1 MSVLK
6 PNHTLV
12 NGKYKRFNYY
22 LMVSLPT
29 GKVRITLPN
38 TKDDKRLAN
47 RLQHKANAL
56 EKRAREFPT
65 DKDWYVELHKALGL
79 EHKLPNHNTDK
90 HTIKTAWIQMLDS
103 KQLLKDV
110 NKKSTLDFYRFS
122 LELLLEVVGNI
133 NLDMLSLQH
142 KSAIEQAVGKKDW
155 SDNTKNMRVK
165 YINTFLIW
173 CLDNELILKRPF
185 KLQLIKTKPRT
196 HTWISK
202 EDFSLIRGVSDSVSA
217 SYFIIAYNTGLR
229 LRELNTNPN
238 AKAYNGLYHEINRVD
253 NLWQIKVYGKGNK
266 EAVII
271 LDDELKPVYDVM
283 VANQLHPR
291 TISKKFKKA
300 CKEIGFENFRFH
312 DLRHS
317 FCQNLAMESDDA
329 VLLRLMMR
337 HSRLETTENY
347 MKDDKFAWSKMVE
360 SNRIEG

>member
-1 MSVLK
+1 MS
-6 PNHTLV
+6 TLRQ
-12 NGKYKRFNYY
+12 NITAGKRYNYY
-22 LMVSLPT
+22 IICSLPT
-29 GKVRITLPN
+29 GKVRIALPN

-47 RLQHKANAL
+47 RLQSKANEIEA
-56 EKRAREFPT
+56 RARLFPT

-90 HTIKTAWIQMLDS
+90 HTIKTAWNQMLDS
-103 KQLLKDV
+103 KMLIKDV
-110 NKKSTLDFYRFS
+110 RKNSTKEFYNAS
-122 LELLLEVVGNI
+122 LKLLLEVVGNI

-142 KSAIEQAVGKKDW
+142 RSAIEQVVSKKDW

-173 CLDNELILKRPF
+173 CLENELILKRPF

-196 HTWISK
+196 QTWISK
-202 EDFSLIRGVSDSVSA
+202 EDFSLIKGVSDNVSA
-217 SYFIIAYNTGLR
+217 SYFTIAYNTGLR
-229 LRELNTNPN
+229 LRELTTDPK
-238 AKAYNGLYHEINRVD
+238 AKAYRGLYHEISRVD

-266 EAVII
+266 EAVLI
-271 LDDELKPVYDVM
+271 LDDELKPIYDVM
-283 VANQLHPR
+283 VANPIHPA

-300 CKEIGFENFRFH
+300 CRKVGFENFRFH

-317 FCQNLAMESDDA
+317 YCQNLSMELDDA

-337 HSRLETTENY
+337 HSTLKTTENY

>member
-1 MSVLK
+1 MS
-6 PNHTLV
+6 TLRQ
-12 NGKYKRFNYY
+12 NITAGKRYNYY
-22 LMVSLPT
+22 IICSLPT
-29 GKVRITLPN
+29 GKVRIALPN

-47 RLQHKANAL
+47 RLQSKANEIEA
-56 EKRAREFPT
+56 RARLFPT